1 MTPPATPSERWGPVV
16 LRPAGP
22 ADLPGLTELFRGRFG
37 HPVTLEEWEWKYRR
51 LPGEGRSW
59 VAVDRTGRVAAHAG
73 ALRLPARF
81 GPGGGRPSGAGAGAG
96 PTPGIWQLTDW
107 AGSAEGSGL
116 RPPLV
121 ALGRLLLAD
130 LPGPDDAPWIFGF
143 PSARHLRLGE
153 RVFGYRPLPAIMPRA
168 GELPAGKDRAAAAG
182 ASIEISDHCGDW
194 AEAAWTACGSPSVRR
209 SAAFLNWRYHAR
221 PGRYYRFY
229 RLRASGDGA
238 PPAEGLAVFAFVGRL
253 ARGTELWLPPPAGR
267 WEPVLRAVARDLAA
281 AGLERWELWPP
292 PAGSGLEPLL
302 DRLGLTPAGEPVP
315 MGCRGR
321 GGETTGPSP
330 ADPRF
335 HYSMGDFDLA

>member
-1 MTPPATPSERWGPVV
+1 MTQTVIRLTV
-16 LRPAGP
+16 RPTEP
-22 ADLPGLTELFRGRFG
+22 ADLPGLAELFSGRFG
-37 HPVTLEEWEWKYRR
+37 HPVIFEEWEWKYRR
-51 LPGEGRSW
+51 SPGEGRSW

-73 ALRLPARF
+73 ALRLPARL
-81 GPGGGRPSGAGAGAG
+81 GTGGSPSGARAEAGAAR
-96 PTPGIWQLTDW
+96 GIWQLTDW
-107 AGSAEGSGL
+107 AGSAAGGSGL

-121 ALGRLLLAD
+121 ALGRRLLAD

-143 PSARHLRLGE
+143 PSERHLRLGE

-168 GELPAGKDRAAAAG
+168 GALPAGEGGAAAAG
-182 ASIEISDHCGDW
+182 ASIETSDHCGDW
-194 AEAAWTACGSPSVRR
+194 AEAAWAACGTLSVRR

-229 RLRASGDGA
+229 RLQAGGEGA
-238 PPAEGLAVFAFVGRL
+238 QPAEGLAVFAFVGRL
-253 ARGTELWLPPPAGR
+253 ARGTELWLPPPADR
-267 WEPVLRAVARDLAA
+267 WEPALREVARDLAA

-302 DRLGLTPAGEPVP
+302 DRLGLAPAGEPVP

-321 GGETTGPSP
+321 GGATGGPSP

-335 HYSMGDFDLA
+335 HCSMGDYDLA